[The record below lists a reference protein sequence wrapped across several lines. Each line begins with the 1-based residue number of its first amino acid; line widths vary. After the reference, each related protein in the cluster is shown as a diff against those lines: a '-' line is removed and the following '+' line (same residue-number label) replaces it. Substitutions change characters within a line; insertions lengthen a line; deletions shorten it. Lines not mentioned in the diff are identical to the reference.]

1 MTEYQDLT
9 ESSSAVTGESRQWF
23 VAKGLLSTSMD
34 TLERRQRAL
43 ISNCTLRKLLQHHRT
58 MVTQE
63 LSDYVN
69 LLGRTVE
76 KPSKSLELVSETKS
90 DNEVDPKDSSLRNP
104 RLCGTWQKYSM
115 KPEPLSISQP

>member
-9 ESSSAVTGESRQWF
+9 ESSSADSGESRQWF
-23 VAKGLLSTSMD
+23 VAKGLLNTSMD

-43 ISNCTLRKLLQHHRT
+43 ISNCTLRKLLQHHGT
-58 MVTQE
+58 MVSQE
-63 LSDYVN
+63 VSDYLN

-104 RLCGTWQKYSM
+104 QLCGTSQKCSM
-115 KPEPLSISQP
+115 EPEPLSIPQP